1 MTVALLALGVTI
13 GSKPVVDYSSSASC
27 RRLQKPEKQAI
38 ATPFEQPKVDEV
50 ASELQ
55 NWFTCTEPVDD
66 VDMTCFLAPD
76 WMVEEG
82 IGDDKYVCSD
92 TPALA
97 AAFLGDNGAL
107 SPDDSY

>member
-1 MTVALLALGVTI
+1 MALLALGVTI
-13 GSKPVVDYSSSASC
+13 GSKPLVDYSSSASC

-55 NWFTCTEPVDD
+55 NWFMCAEPVDD

-92 TPALA
+92 TPVLA
-97 AAFLGDNGAL
+97 AAFGDNGEL